1 MADIIIIVILA
12 AAVVLIIRYLRKQ
25 KVAGCSGGCAGCSGC
40 ELGKRAAEK
49 QDDRMEKER

>member
-25 KVAGCSGGCAGCSGC
+25 KVAGCSGSCAGCSGC
-40 ELGKRAAEK
+40 GVGKRTADE